1 MLSAGPDHFVTPNV
15 FLTRMIKAALI
26 NIAII
31 GSRLNSSS
39 ISLID
44 KLLVEVCND
53 SKNFAPSM
61 KTLAVM
67 ETRNPTITA
76 SIVCTSKVVIIFVF
90 ISYPFFRD

>member
-15 FLTRMIKAALI
+15 FLTRIIKAALI
-26 NIAII
+26 SIAII

-44 KLLVEVCND
+44 KLLVEVCSD
-53 SKNFAPSM
+53 SKNFAPSI